1 MDPGDEPLA
10 ILSAAAAPQRPSP
23 VRLLHE
29 HWTEVNG
36 RRVFSRVAEAAVASG
51 APPIVHVHGFGISG
65 RYMMPTASRLAV
77 HYPVYVPDLPGHGR
91 SDTPGTV
98 LDIPG
103 LADAL
108 AGYLNAM
115 EISRAVVLANS
126 LGCLVTAELAH
137 RHPAMIA
144 RAILVSPAGGPHNRP
159 LPRGATQLMRDAL
172 REPRSLA
179 RIAIPDYV
187 RYGAINSLRMFHQMA
202 HYPTVERLSA
212 LPVPFLGIVGMRDP
226 LVSERQMTSIFHS
239 PAQMDLVYHFDSAHA
254 INFSHPEALARV
266 VHAYL
271 QGHPLDEIAEG
282 ERLIAHMQPNL
293 DDEAG

>member
-1 MDPGDEPLA
+1 MVDGA
-10 ILSAAAAPQRPSP
+10 
-23 VRLLHE
+23 
-29 HWTEVNG
+29 
-36 RRVFSRVAEAAVASG
+36 RVFSRVAAAAVADG

-65 RYMMPTASRLAV
+65 RYMTPTASRLAA

-91 SDTPGTV
+91 SASPPRL
-98 LDIPG
+98 LDIPA
-103 LADAL
+103 LAEAL
-108 AGYLNAM
+108 AGYMNAM
-115 EISRAVVLANS
+115 DISRAVMLANS

-137 RHPAMIA
+137 RHPAMVE

-159 LPRGATQLMRDAL
+159 LPRGATQLLRDAW

-187 RYGAINSLRMFHQMA
+187 RYGAINSLRMFHRMA
-202 HYPTVERLSA
+202 HYPTVDRLSD
-212 LPVPFLGIVGMRDP
+212 LPVPFLGIVGMHDP
-226 LVSERQMTSIFHS
+226 LVSARQMTRIFHS
-239 PAQMDLVYHFDSAHA
+239 PAQMDLIYHFDSAHA

-271 QGHPLDEIAEG
+271 QGHPLHDIAEG

-293 DDEAG
+293 DDEDG